1 MHQSQRIRTRCWQAV
16 VACAAASLPLTGCGG
31 GGSGGGQASMS
42 VQGSTPSQG
51 ASGVVTDNGTATVSV
66 RIHGFS
72 DPRGAMALR
81 CGTLQFAGTDTASW
95 SAGQELLE
103 LRLNYDGLPGNAS
116 CRLDGQAEAT
126 NATGP
131 NTVSWSLPFTTG
143 PAMPLHYGPLLAGI
157 LGNRAFVLDLQAGTP
172 LQRQPAPA
180 TGSALRPP
188 PTPFL
193 LGTALTPTGRI
204 PLAAMGHGAG
214 GPFAVLYRFNPL
226 SLQQSVPGDADP
238 MPANHEFS
246 GSFSYG
252 SAWQVD
258 KGGVGPAPTPAARFW
273 AADGAG
279 GWFYV
284 EDSSPD
290 TLRRLTAAGVS
301 SVVHQQ
307 PGENFGSLR
316 VFSN

>member
-1 MHQSQRIRTRCWQAV
+1 MRQIQHIHIRCWQAV
-16 VACAAASLPLTGCGG
+16 PACAALSLLLAGCGG
-31 GGSGGGQASMS
+31 GGGGESQASMTLQS
-42 VQGSTPSQG
+42 STPNQG
-51 ASGVVTDNGTATVSV
+51 ATGVATDKGTATVSV

-72 DPRGAMALR
+72 EPRGALALR
-81 CGTLQFAGTDTASW
+81 CGAVQYAGTDTPAW
-95 SAGQELLE
+95 SAAQELLE
-103 LRLNYDGLPGNAS
+103 LRLSYDGLPGSAS
-116 CRLDGQAEAT
+116 CRLEAQAEAT

-131 NTVSWSLPFTTG
+131 NVVSWSVPFTTG
-143 PAMPLHYGPLLAGI
+143 PATPLHYGPLLVGI
-157 LGNRAFVLDLQAGTP
+157 LGDRVFVLDFKAGTA
-172 LQRQPAPA
+172 LQRQPAPT
-180 TGSALRPP
+180 TGPTLRPP

-226 SLQQSVPGDADP
+226 SLQQSVPSDADP
-238 MPANHEFS
+238 MPVNHEFS

-258 KGGVGPAPTPAARFW
+258 KGGVGPAPTPSARFW
-273 AADGAG
+273 SADGAG

-284 EDSSPD
+284 EDGSPD
-290 TLRRLTAAGVS
+290 TLRRRTAAGS
-301 SVVHQQ
+301 STVVHQQ
-307 PGENFGSLR
+307 TGENFGSLR